1 VTTTQQNEEL
11 TRATENM
18 ALITDLFCGMAFG
31 TRERVNVVPC
41 HAAILTKSAGLPT
54 DIRKFAEFWV
64 LKARLRELSNDLVG
78 AVEIFEQGLLA
89 AAQVLACRVVP
100 APVSPSLTS
109 ARWMPNPQ
117 PSADMHRALREFVLR
132 CAAAKSAAI
141 EAQSQFDQ
149 AKFNSMVA
157 ALNSIKISDTTAAIG
172 GGAVKPSE
180 PTAPRKAQDVAS
192 LAVNENG
199 QVEPEEITWV
209 DAETQ
214 LNAEQ
219 EAEAAPI
226 TPTGRRMQSLQ
237 RALSM
242 CASPRRYS
250 SPLRVMRFEQPNAA
264 APSDAQE
271 EPQPS
276 LESACEADAPEEPC
290 DSATV
295 VSAEEIDKLV
305 SDVAL
310 QDEAAVA
317 EAISAIDE
325 PMVLD
330 QCGSNTD
337 STTEHP
343 EHPEPEHKHEH
354 EHEHEHS
361 VARSTKRPKVIN
373 ELKGTDKAPTTLSSV
388 VLLTPIRVAPREQE
402 AIGNTVALTPVRR
415 STRITKDIA
424 NGESDDVRGAP
435 LGSLLFSTG
444 FAYTPN
450 VHLREAAQSI
460 SKTSF
465 LMSAKRHTAAVAHQE
480 PKPAAVES
488 QFSQAEVVADSQPE
502 SASVTMTPARAT
514 KRANLKVCQQS
525 RL

>member
-1 VTTTQQNEEL
+1 
-11 TRATENM
+11 
-18 ALITDLFCGMAFG
+18 
-31 TRERVNVVPC
+31 
-41 HAAILTKSAGLPT
+41 
-54 DIRKFAEFWV
+54 
-64 LKARLRELSNDLVG
+64 
-78 AVEIFEQGLLA
+78 
-89 AAQVLACRVVP
+89 
-100 APVSPSLTS
+100 
-109 ARWMPNPQ
+109 
-117 PSADMHRALREFVLR
+117 
-132 CAAAKSAAI
+132 
-141 EAQSQFDQ
+141 
-149 AKFNSMVA
+149 
-157 ALNSIKISDTTAAIG
+157 
-172 GGAVKPSE
+172 
-180 PTAPRKAQDVAS
+180 
-192 LAVNENG
+192 
-199 QVEPEEITWV
+199 
-209 DAETQ
+209 
-214 LNAEQ
+214 
-219 EAEAAPI
+219 
-226 TPTGRRMQSLQ
+226 
-237 RALSM
+237 M